1 MGVLPFLP
9 GDLAKIAI
17 AVALALRI
25 RRRTLA
31 LL

>member
-17 AVALALRI
+17 AVVLAMRI